1 MDIKKEYIDKTISM
15 LEGYLAQQRRIA
27 ALRYEFEHI
36 DYVTEDEMIGQMA
49 LPGKS
54 EDGSVGRSV
63 GHISDKTMYI
73 ALNYRNQAHHL
84 NSEESGRILE
94 KLTPLEAEAE
104 RLEFYVGLL
113 PPHLRDTLKLH
124 YFQGLSWAE
133 VARALFVTESALVK
147 RRRVAVEQ
155 LADLLFLKE
164 RGRE

>member
-1 MDIKKEYIDKTISM
+1 MCIKKAYIDKTLSM
-15 LEGYLAQQRRIA
+15 LEGYLEQQRRIS

-36 DYVTEDEMIGQMA
+36 DYVTEEEMIGQMA
-49 LPGKS
+49 LPGRP
-54 EDGSVGRSV
+54 EDGGVGRSV

-73 ALNYRNQAHHL
+73 ALNFRNQAQHL
-84 NSEESGRILE
+84 NSEEADRILE
-94 KLTPLEAEAE
+94 QLAPLEAEAE

-124 YFQGLSWAE
+124 YFQGLAWTD

-147 RRRVAVEQ
+147 RRRVAVQQ

-164 RGRE
+164 RGRK